1 MKKTIK
7 ATILGLLMI
16 PMMVLS
22 IASTV
27 GASPASDQMKSG
39 AGNVNTGASCL
50 FTKKDS
56 DTTDA
61 VDDSCSDGIVTKGIN
76 TALFVIG
83 ALAVIMLI
91 YGGIRYTISAGD
103 SKQVEAAKN
112 TILYAIIG
120 IIIALLAGAIVNFVL
135 TNL

>member
-7 ATILGLLMI
+7 ATILGLLMV

-39 AGNVNTGASCL
+39 AGNVNTGATCL
-50 FTKKDS
+50 FTSADC
-56 DTTDA
+56 A
-61 VDDSCSDGIVTKGIN
+61 DGIVTKGIN

>member
-1 MKKTIK
+1 MKKTVK
-7 ATILGLLMI
+7 AVILGLLMI
-16 PMMVLS
+16 PMLLLS
-22 IASTV
+22 ASTAV
-27 GASPASDQMKSG
+27 GATASETIKKG
-39 AGNVNTGASCL
+39 ADKVNPGGSCL
-50 FTKKDS
+50 FTN
-56 DTTDA
+56 DT
-61 VDDSCSDGIVTKGIN
+61 CKDGIVTKGIN

-91 YGGIRYTISAGD
+91 FGGIRYTISAGD

-120 IIIALLAGAIVNFVL
+120 IVVALLAGAVVNFVL

>member
-1 MKKTIK
+1 MKKTVK
-7 ATILGLLMI
+7 AVILGLLMI
-16 PMMVLS
+16 PMLLLS
-22 IASTV
+22 ASTAV
-27 GASPASDQMKSG
+27 GAQSASEQIKSG
-39 AGNVNTGASCL
+39 ADLVNPGSSCL
-50 FTKKDS
+50 FTN
-56 DTTDA
+56 DT
-61 VDDSCSDGIVTKGIN
+61 CKDGIVTKGIN

-103 SKQVEAAKN
+103 AKQVEAAKN

-120 IIIALLAGAIVNFVL
+120 IVVALLAGAVVNFVL

>member
-1 MKKTIK
+1 MKKTVK
-7 ATILGLLMI
+7 AVILGLLMI
-16 PMMVLS
+16 PMLLLS
-22 IASTV
+22 ASTAV
-27 GASPASDQMKSG
+27 GATASTEIKKG
-39 AGNVNTGASCL
+39 ADVVNTGSSCL
-50 FTKKDS
+50 FTN
-56 DTTDA
+56 DT
-61 VDDSCSDGIVTKGIN
+61 CKDGIVTKGIN

-120 IIIALLAGAIVNFVL
+120 IVVALLAGAVVNFVL

>member
-7 ATILGLLMI
+7 ATILGLLMV

-22 IASTV
+22 IASTA
-27 GASPASDQMKSG
+27 GATAASDKMKDG
-39 AGNVNTGASCL
+39 AGNINTGATCL
-50 FTKKDS
+50 FTKIDENNPENN
-56 DTTDA
+56 
-61 VDDSCSDGIVTKGIN
+61 CEDGVVTKGIN

-120 IIIALLAGAIVNFVL
+120 IIVALLAGAIVNFVL

>member
-7 ATILGLLMI
+7 ATVLGLLMV

-22 IASTV
+22 IATTV
-27 GASPASDQMKSG
+27 GASDASEQMKNG
-39 AGNVNTGASCL
+39 AGQVNTGSTCL
-50 FTKKDS
+50 FTSS
-56 DTTDA
+56 DCA
-61 VDDSCSDGIVTKGIN
+61 DGIITKGIN

-120 IIIALLAGAIVNFVL
+120 IIVALLAGAIVNFVL